1 MTGPAACALPVCR
14 AGSNWLDPLTRGAR
28 QCLPAWFLKG
38 TFMQEQR
45 ESSAH
50 STTSGTATNAAD
62 TPTPAGTG
70 SIQEV
75 AAQAIGLLDQ
85 VEGLIPG
92 FRHFDTNDARRVAA
106 GARFAKDLI
115 PEVITTVTT
124 LPPIGGINTF
134 DVEGGKAALA
144 LDEALRPVVRRLSSL
159 LDGVE
164 FTIDNAL
171 ARSGGQALST
181 YAWAK
186 KHAKGP
192 EGVSL
197 RPYLDGMTRT
207 VKRALNRRKSAG
219 STTSPSTPA
228 PPSTEP
234 PKGAQGFLAP
244 KVAQA
249 NAALP
254 SMTFQKIFVR
264 RSKRLR
270 RSSPE
275 L

>member
-1 MTGPAACALPVCR
+1 MTDPAACALPVCR
-14 AGSNWLDPLTRGAR
+14 VGSNWLNSLTRGAR
-28 QCLPAWFLKG
+28 QGLPAWFLKG

-70 SIQEV
+70 SIQDV
-75 AAQAIGLLDQ
+75 AAQAMALLDQ
-85 VEGLIPG
+85 VEALIPG

-171 ARSGGQALST
+171 AKSGGQALST
-181 YAWAK
+181 YAWAQ

-207 VKRALNRRKSAG
+207 VKKALNRRKSAG
-219 STTSPSTPA
+219 SATTSPSTPA

-244 KVAQA
+244 RAAQA
-249 NAALP
+249 DAGVVLDDLPEDFREGLEAAV
-254 SMTFQKIFVR
+254 K
-264 RSKRLR
+264 
-270 RSSPE
+270 E
-275 L
+275 